1 MNARKCDRC
10 GAFYEPYSNW
20 NGADGTASKDKK
32 PSGIMFTITTEDNG
46 KYTQSEW
53 SKLPNDNRK
62 VRDLCPCCMEALLTW
77 WNAPKN
83 EPVIVYEPISSKK

>member
-20 NGADGTASKDKK
+20 NGADGSASKNKK
-32 PSGIMFTITTEDNG
+32 PSGIMFTLTTEDNG

-53 SKLPNDNRK
+53 SEIPNGERK
-62 VRDLCPCCMEALLTW
+62 VRDLCLCCMEEMLAW
-77 WNAPKN
+77 WKAPKDG
-83 EPVIVYEPISSKK
+83 PTLAYVPIGKKI